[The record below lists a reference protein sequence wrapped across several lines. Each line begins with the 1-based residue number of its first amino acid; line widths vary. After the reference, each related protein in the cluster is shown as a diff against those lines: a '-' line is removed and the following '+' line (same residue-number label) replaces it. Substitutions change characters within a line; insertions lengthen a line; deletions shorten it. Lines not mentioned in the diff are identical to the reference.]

1 MDSFAAHLSDLKDK
15 TVLLRCNF
23 DVPIAKGKVVDTT
36 RIGDALKSLQLLQEN
51 SIKTI
56 IIAHLGRPDGVYNSE
71 FSLQP
76 IVPVLE
82 ELLQQKIGLLGYHK
96 DISQVATSLSAHT
109 ESILLLENIRF
120 WSGEEE
126 NNEDFTEAL
135 SQLGGA
141 YINECF
147 ATSHR
152 KHASMVGLPQMLPH
166 YAGISL
172 AQEITTLN
180 RVKHHPEHPFVV
192 VIGGAKLETKEPL
205 VNAFVNTADKILV
218 GGKVAFDLKSH
229 PEPLP
234 ANVVLADT
242 EPHGKDITK
251 ESAEQFATIINEAAL
266 VVWNGAMGVFEED
279 QYALGTKIVGK
290 AMTETP
296 GFSVVGGG
304 DTETALTQFDLESGI
319 DFISTGGGAMLE
331 YLTQSS
337 LPALE
342 ALG

>member
-1 MDSFAAHLSDLKDK
+1 
-15 TVLLRCNF
+15 
-23 DVPIAKGKVVDTT
+23 VVDTT
-36 RIGDALKSLQLLQEN
+36 RIEDALKSLQLLQEH
-51 SIKTI
+51 SIKTL

-71 FSLQP
+71 YSLHP
-76 IVPVLE
+76 IVPVLQ
-82 ELLQQKIGLLGYHK
+82 ELLHQKVGLIEYRK
-96 DISQVATSLSAHT
+96 DISEVKALLGAQS

-120 WSGEEE
+120 WKGEEDNSE
-126 NNEDFTEAL
+126 EFVEKLA
-135 SQLGGA
+135 QLGDA

-152 KHASMVGLPQMLPH
+152 KHASMVGLPKTLPH
-166 YAGISL
+166 YAGVSL
-172 AQEITTLN
+172 AQEVATLN

-205 VNAFVNTADKILV
+205 VNAFVTTADKILV
-218 GGKVAFDLKSH
+218 GGKVAFELASH

-234 ANVVLADT
+234 ANVVLAET
-242 EPHGKDITK
+242 EPHGKDITQA
-251 ESAEQFATIINEAAL
+251 SAEQFAAIINEAAL

-290 AMTETP
+290 AMTETK
-296 GFSVVGGG
+296 GFTVVGGG

-331 YLTQSS
+331 YLTQSN